1 MSTSGRTP
9 PKAENRAEQER
20 LSRRAQRKLEAE
32 RRARQRRMLF
42 VAVPVVIAVIAA
54 GIGIWLNQR
63 SAQHVAAVQMP
74 DVSKYTSVPRDG
86 RILGDPNAPVHVIEW
101 GDYQCPACRSFEQRF
116 FPTILE
122 QYIATGKVRWE
133 FRDFAFIG
141 SESTRAAEAAYCA
154 LDQGKFW
161 EFHAALYANQT
172 GENVGS
178 FSDRRLEEIA
188 RVVGL
193 DVDAFRS
200 CLRDEKHADAVQQ
213 MVREAQSLGVRATPS
228 FSVNGSAPFTISSLA
243 DLTSR
248 IEEALP

>member
-1 MSTSGRTP
+1 MI
-9 PKAENRAEQER
+9 
-20 LSRRAQRKLEAE
+20 
-32 RRARQRRMLF
+32 
-42 VAVPVVIAVIAA
+42 VVPVVLALVAV
-54 GIGIWLNQR
+54 GIGIWWNQR
-63 SAQHVAAVQMP
+63 SAREVAAVQMP
-74 DVSKYTSVPRDG
+74 DVSKYTSVPREG
-86 RILGDPNAPVHVIEW
+86 RVLGDPNAPVHVIEW
-101 GDYQCPACRSFEQRF
+101 GDYQCPACRTFEQRF
-116 FPTILE
+116 FPTVLE

-141 SESTRAAEAAYCA
+141 PESRRAAEAAYCA

-172 GENVGS
+172 GENVGA

-193 DVDAFRS
+193 DVTAFRS
-200 CLRDEKHADAVQQ
+200 CLRDGTHADDVQQ

-228 FSVNGSAPFTISSLA
+228 FSVNGSAPFTISSLG
-243 DLTSR
+243 DLTGR

>member
-1 MSTSGRTP
+1 MSTPRELSPRDGR
-9 PKAENRAEQER
+9 RAEQER
-20 LSRRAQRKLEAE
+20 LPRRVQRKREAE
-32 RRARQRRMLF
+32 RRARQRRLLLVVVPLVVAL
-42 VAVPVVIAVIAA
+42 VAVGV
-54 GIGIWLNQR
+54 GIWLSQR
-63 SAQHVAAVQMP
+63 GAEQVAAVQMP
-74 DVSKYTSVPRDG
+74 DVSKYTSVPSNG
-86 RILGDPNAPVHVIEW
+86 RVLGNPDAPVHVIEW
-101 GDYQCPACRSFEQRF
+101 GDYQCPACRAFEQRF
-116 FPTILE
+116 FPTVLE

-141 SESTRAAEAAYCA
+141 PESTRAAEAAYCA

-193 DVDAFRS
+193 DVGAFRS
-200 CLRDEKHADAVQQ
+200 CLRNGTHADDVQQ
-213 MVREAQSLGVRATPS
+213 MVREAQALGVRATPS

-243 DLTSR
+243 DLTNR